1 MPSKN
6 KATKY
11 KEVGIDIKKI
21 KMIQNRIGKDIEK
34 TQKFLDCGKVI
45 YGFGHYAGLIEIDN
59 KIMSLHTD
67 GVGSKIII
75 SQLMKKFDTVGIDC
89 IAMNVNDIVCVG
101 SKPIGYLS
109 YIALQKTNDFL
120 LKEITKGLIKGAKLS
135 NVAIVGGETAILPDI
150 ITGKGKDH
158 NFDLAGMIF
167 GITNDKRKIILGNK
181 IKSDDYI
188 IGIHSSGLHSNGY
201 TLARKILLEKNSVN
215 DKLEYINDSL
225 GKELLKPTIIYSK
238 TILKLIDEFDT
249 NVIHGLSHITGG
261 AFTKL
266 KRLNSNVD
274 YILDNLPEIKGI
286 FKQIMI
292 DGNIDIA
299 EMYSTFNMGIGFCVI
314 ASKNMVEN
322 IMDSIRED
330 GLKCQIIGKIKP
342 NGNGNCFIKNKGQVN
357 NLLKI

>member
-34 TQKFLDCGKVI
+34 TQKFLDFGKVI

-120 LKEITKGLIKGAKLS
+120 LKEI
-135 NVAIVGGETAILPDI
+135 
-150 ITGKGKDH
+150 ITV
-158 NFDLAGMIF
+158 
-167 GITNDKRKIILGNK
+167 NK
-181 IKSDDYI
+181 
-188 IGIHSSGLHSNGY
+188 
-201 TLARKILLEKNSVN
+201 
-215 DKLEYINDSL
+215 
-225 GKELLKPTIIYSK
+225 
-238 TILKLIDEFDT
+238 
-249 NVIHGLSHITGG
+249 
-261 AFTKL
+261 
-266 KRLNSNVD
+266 
-274 YILDNLPEIKGI
+274 
-286 FKQIMI
+286 Q
-292 DGNIDIA
+292 
-299 EMYSTFNMGIGFCVI
+299 
-314 ASKNMVEN
+314 
-322 IMDSIRED
+322 
-330 GLKCQIIGKIKP
+330 
-342 NGNGNCFIKNKGQVN
+342 
-357 NLLKI
+357 

>member
-6 KATKY
+6 KITKY

-21 KMIQNRIGKDIEK
+21 KMIQNRIGQDIEK
-34 TQKFLDCGKVI
+34 TQQFLDFGKVI

-75 SQLMKKFDTVGIDC
+75 AQLMKKFDTLGIDC

-109 YIALQKTNDFL
+109 YIALQKTNNYL

-135 NVAIVGGETAILPDI
+135 NIAIVGGETAILPDI
-150 ITGKGKDH
+150 ITGKGKDN

-188 IGIHSSGLHSNGY
+188 IGINSSGLHSNGY
-201 TLARKILLEKNSVN
+201 TLARKILLEKYSIN
-215 DKLEYINDSL
+215 DKPGYLNNSL
-225 GKELLKPTIIYSK
+225 GKELLKPTTIYSK
-238 TILKLIDEFDT
+238 TILKLIDEFDNT
-249 NVIHGLSHITGG
+249 VIHGLSHITGG

-266 KRLNSNVD
+266 NRLNSNVD

-286 FKQIMI
+286 FKQIMV

-299 EMYSTFNMGIGFCVI
+299 EMYNTFNMGVGFCVI
-314 ASKNMVEN
+314 ASKNEADN
-322 IMDSIRED
+322 ILASIKED
-330 GLKCQIIGKIKP
+330 GLKCQIIGKIKS
-342 NGNGNCFIKNKGQVN
+342 NGNGNCFIKNKGEDN